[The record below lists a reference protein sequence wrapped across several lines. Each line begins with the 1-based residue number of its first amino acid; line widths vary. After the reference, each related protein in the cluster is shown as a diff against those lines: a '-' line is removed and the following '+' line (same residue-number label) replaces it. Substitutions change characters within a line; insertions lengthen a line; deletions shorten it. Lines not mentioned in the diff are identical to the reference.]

1 MKFVIDNTTSWII
14 DGEKISTVSSA
25 SLTVLP
31 GNINANALRGT
42 IGSNLTINGTG
53 IPADLKLTFGKYNS
67 SKFANIYKLVNN
79 KPVFQSCTKI
89 SDDGSALISGMS
101 NSGKYV
107 VMVCEFSEIV
117 GDVNND
123 GVVNALDASAIL
135 KKVVK
140 ISDVENPLM
149 SDFNDDGTINAL
161 DASAILRY
169 ITER

>member
-1 MKFVIDNTTSWII
+1 
-14 DGEKISTVSSA
+14 
-25 SLTVLP
+25 
-31 GNINANALRGT
+31 
-42 IGSNLTINGTG
+42 
-53 IPADLKLTFGKYNS
+53 
-67 SKFANIYKLVNN
+67 
-79 KPVFQSCTKI
+79 
-89 SDDGSALISGMS
+89 MS